1 MLTPNK
7 AAKVLGVSR
16 RTIMRMITSNEIR
29 ASKTNSGW
37 LVDPASVTA
46 AQAAHGRAHA
56 QMPTLPTPA
65 HPDTA
70 RANELEM
77 TLALREAEI
86 GLLKARVGDL
96 EADRD
101 AWRTQAQDLA
111 RKPLATPPE
120 APAERTTGWLG
131 WLRRKG

>member
-16 RTIMRMITSNEIR
+16 RTVMRMITANEIK

-37 LVDPASVTA
+37 LVDPASVTD
-46 AQAAHGRAHA
+46 AQDAHGRAHA
-56 QMPTLPTPA
+56 QTPTLPTPA

-77 TLALREAEI
+77 TLAIRDAEI

-111 RKPLATPPE
+111 RKPAE
-120 APAERTTGWLG
+120 APRKTRAGWLG
-131 WLRRKG
+131 WLRGEG